1 MTRINFNLITQ
12 FIIVE
17 TYGNIINCASI
28 KVYSYNAFST
38 VSTPNALLFLK
49 FHLLLRV
56 LLYVHSYMS
65 LSIFFIFSRYN
76 GRSNHKEEVE
86 VAKRLLES
94 TIKINNANR
103 VAQQGHHEKA
113 GYITSNCNF
122 FAICNLKTS
131 TYARIYKHINIS

>member
-65 LSIFFIFSRYN
+65 LSIFLSFLDTMD
-76 GRSNHKEEVE
+76 VP
-86 VAKRLLES
+86 
-94 TIKINNANR
+94 TIKKKWKSLSDSFRI
-103 VAQQGHHEKA
+103 HHKNKQRQPSGSA
-113 GYITSNCNF
+113 GTSRKSWVHYEQLQFLCDMQLENEYVCK
-122 FAICNLKTS
+122 NL
-131 TYARIYKHINIS
+131 